1 MSSRLHRKPG
11 HPYYILAPDYRE
23 SSSGICV
30 LHYLCHAL
38 NLEGFEAYIVGA
50 SQVNP
55 NLKTPLLTEVVKKN
69 HVQFGK
75 APIGVYPEVVSGNPL
90 MTPVVVRYMLN
101 KEEVIGGNQI
111 NGDDDDL
118 FFYFREEFVG
128 AGQTADI
135 LTLPGTDMELF
146 SPDRERVKRSRF
158 LYLNRVPQDAVDFSI
173 LPSDIEI
180 LSMAEPLPLSELAEK
195 FKSAKVLY
203 TFETSSTCTKAMLCG
218 CPVVALKAK
227 GYEHLALTEE
237 TLKFYRHSGIAFDD
251 SEPSLQKAVNGLST
265 IRDWHAELETLF
277 WEQLVVFTGK
287 TQSLAGTRAAQVG
300 RGQLLPWLAERV
312 PTDAQHR
319 LIAER
324 LAANHELTFGVL
336 VMDREGD
343 NKRLVQTAQSLGMG
357 HNLYA
362 SVRILMLTTA
372 PIPQTSANDKLRFL
386 SFDPEHL
393 LQSVD
398 LALREVEVDWF
409 MLVEAGTE
417 FTPSGLLVAALDLLA
432 APGCRAVYG
441 DEIVRQQGGDLGAAL
456 RPGLNLDLLLSLP
469 SGMARHWLFNRRTWL
484 DMGGFRA
491 DAGQAFELDYI
502 LRLVED
508 KGFDGLGHVSEPVLI
523 SEATP
528 LRDSQEERD
537 VIKRHLIARGFPNAT
552 VSCQRPGHYH
562 LDYGVD
568 DSTLVSI
575 LVHTQGS
582 MAKARRCMETL
593 LEKTTYRAYE
603 ILLLDQGGDDA
614 ALQGW
619 LAGVEQLGTGSIR
632 VLRFSDALSLAQVRN
647 QASEQAKGELLL
659 WLDVGVAVLDANW
672 LHELA
677 NHAARQEVGAV
688 GAKLFAGDST
698 VRHAGIILGLDGP
711 VGRAFV
717 GQPLDTAGHLQR
729 LLVDQNYAAVSGKCL
744 MLRKSLF
751 NEAGGFEESADLAPW
766 TDVDLCLRLHSA
778 GFLNVWTPRAALL
791 INEDPD
797 PVATVEQDDAM
808 YARWLPLLARD
819 PSYNPNFS
827 LGAGDQ
833 FCIAPS
839 KMNWRPLSSWRPVP
853 TILGHAADQ
862 QGCGHYRV
870 IHPLEAMDRE
880 GLIDGTLLWNQLSVA
895 ELERFSPDSI
905 VLQRQVSESQIEG
918 MRRMKAFSRA
928 FKVFEL
934 DDYLPNLPMKS
945 VHKAHMPK
953 DIVRALRRGLG
964 YVDRFVVSTEPLAEA
979 FAGLHDDIHVVHNR
993 LDTLWWR
1000 GLNSQ
1005 RRCSAKP
1012 RVGWAGGAS
1021 HTGDLEMIA
1030 DVVKEL
1036 AGEVEWVFFG
1046 MCPDK
1051 LRPYVHEY
1059 HPGVPIREYPAKL
1072 AQLNLDLAL
1081 APVEQNLFNDCKS
1094 NLRLLEYGACGFP
1107 VICSDVLCYQGG
1119 ELPVTL
1125 VKNRFRDW
1133 VEAIRMHLADLD
1145 ETARL
1150 GDRMRGVVQRDWMLE
1165 GDNLLAWR
1173 KAWTPD

>member
-1 MSSRLHRKPG
+1 MSSRLHRGPG
-11 HPYYILAPDYRE
+11 HPYYIVAPGYRE
-23 SSSGICV
+23 TSSGICV

-38 NLEGFEAYIVGA
+38 NLEGRDAFIVGDVA
-50 SQVNP
+50 VNP
-55 NLKTPLLTEVVKKN
+55 LLKTPLLTEEIKRQHIEQNRV
-69 HVQFGK
+69 
-75 APIGVYPEVVSGNPL
+75 PIAVYPEVTVGNPL
-90 MTPVVVRYMLN
+90 GASVVVRYLLN
-101 KEEVIGGNQI
+101 REGAIAGRSMEV
-111 NGDDDDL
+111 GDDDLQYYYAPDFASDSKPVKL
-118 FFYFREEFVG
+118 
-128 AGQTADI
+128 
-135 LTLPGTDMELF
+135 LTLPIIDSELF
-146 SPDRERVKRSRF
+146 RERGQAERSAKY
-158 LYLNRVPQDAVDFSI
+158 LYLNRFPRDQVDFSR
-173 LPSDIEI
+173 LPEDIEV
-180 LSMAEPLPLSELAEK
+180 LSVSEPKSLSELAEL
-195 FKSAKVLY
+195 FQTASVLY
-203 TFETSSTCTKAMLCG
+203 SYELSATCTEAMLCG
-218 CPVVALKAK
+218 CPVVYLPE
-227 GYEHLALTEE
+227 G
-237 TLKFYRHSGIAFDD
+237 GIAELPFKSYIGESGATMID
-251 SEPSLQKAVNGLST
+251 EVGGLERARAT
-265 IRDWHAELETLF
+265 VAQVYPRWLGMEDEF
-277 WEQLVVFTGK
+277 WTQLVDFQTC
-287 TQSLAGTRAAQVG
+287 TQTRACEHVVSAGTR
-300 RGQLLPWLAERV
+300 QLVPWLAERV

-319 LIAER
+319 LITEHLSAST
-324 LAANHELTFGVL
+324 APTFGVL
-336 VMDREGD
+336 VLDRDGD
-343 NKRLVQTAQSLGMG
+343 PARLGKTIKSLSLES
-357 HNLYA
+357 NLYA
-362 SVRILMLTTA
+362 ALRIVALT
-372 PIPQTSANDKLRFL
+372 PQDVPQTSAEDKLRFL
-386 SFDPEHL
+386 QIDADQPMAGI
-393 LQSVD
+393 D
-398 LALREVEVDWF
+398 RALREGGFDWF
-409 MLVEAGTE
+409 MVVDAGCE
-417 FTPSGLLVAALDLLA
+417 FTTSGLLIAALDLIG

-441 DEIVRQQGGDLGAAL
+441 DEVVRQGANDLGLAL
-456 RPGLNLDLLLSLP
+456 RPGLNLDMLLSLP
-469 SGMARHWLFNRRTWL
+469 SAMARRWLFNRQTWL
-484 DMGGFRA
+484 ELGGFHA

-552 VSCQRPGHYH
+552 VSCQRPGHYD

-593 LEKTTYRAYE
+593 LEKTTYPAYE

-619 LAGVEQLGTGSIR
+619 LAGVEQLGTDSIR

-672 LHELA
+672 LHELV

-698 VRHAGIILGLDGP
+698 VRHAGMVLGLDGP

-717 GQPLDTAGHLQR
+717 GQPLDAAGHLQR

-744 MLRKSLF
+744 MLRKRLF
-751 NEAGGFEESADLAPW
+751 VEAGGFDESADLAPW

-797 PVATVEQDDAM
+797 PVATVEQEDAM

-853 TILGHAADQ
+853 TVLAHAADQ

-880 GLIDGTLLWNQLSVA
+880 GLIDGTLLWNQLSVT

-905 VLQRQVSESQIEG
+905 VLQRQVGESQIEG

-1000 GLNSQ
+1000 GLHSQ